1 MGNDTAEVGA
11 QKRDHESSK
20 EDVGSQLGEKIED
33 RPSTNGAQPLFKH
46 AATEPGT
53 EHRDLEKVQTEIQDS
68 EPVKVPRSQ
77 RRGLFARLTILAEV
91 EDPKHYSQ
99 RVKWYITFVIAL
111 AAVAAPLGS
120 TIIFRMRPGASTTA
134 LANTSQLPFF
144 RSQRTCIPP
153 QQSPTS
159 QSPCICFP
167 CPYFHFGG
175 LHFQRPWDDVP
186 FISYHSLYLYYSI
199 LLQQCLRTSPCS
211 SSCECW
217 VAGQQPVSRQ

>member
-1 MGNDTAEVGA
+1 MGNDTAKVGA
-11 QKRDHESSK
+11 QQIGHESTK
-20 EDVGSQLGEKIED
+20 EDGGSQSEKTIED
-33 RPSTNGAQPLFKH
+33 RPSPDGAQPAIEH

-53 EHRDLEKVQTEIQDS
+53 EQRDLEKVQTENQDS
-68 EPVKVPRSQ
+68 VPIKVPRSQ

-91 EDPKHYSQ
+91 ENPKHYSR

-120 TIIFRMRPGASTTA
+120 TIIFRMRPGESSTA
-134 LANTSQLPFF
+134 LANTSQLPYF

-153 QQSPTS
+153 QQSPIF

-175 LHFQRPWDDVP
+175 LHFQKP
-186 FISYHSLYLYYSI
+186 
-199 LLQQCLRTSPCS
+199 
-211 SSCECW
+211 
-217 VAGQQPVSRQ
+217 